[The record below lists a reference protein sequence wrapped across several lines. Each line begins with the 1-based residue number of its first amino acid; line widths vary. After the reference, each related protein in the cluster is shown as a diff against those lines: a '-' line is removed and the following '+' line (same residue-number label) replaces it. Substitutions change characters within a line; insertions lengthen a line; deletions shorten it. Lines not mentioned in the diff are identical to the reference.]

1 MTKTVSIRKLR
12 TNLAHVL
19 EDVTARMDRYVISK
33 RGQPKAIIMCIDDY
47 EGWLDTLEIMSS
59 KRALKD
65 IEAAKKELRQ
75 GKGYSFEEVFGRT
88 RYRAKKRPS

>member
-1 MTKTVSIRKLR
+1 MTKTVSVRKLR

-47 EGWLDTLEIMSS
+47 EGWLETLSIMADKKTMNDIREAREEIT
-59 KRALKD
+59 R
-65 IEAAKKELRQ
+65 
-75 GKGYSFEEVFGRT
+75 GKHYSFEEVFGR
-88 RYRAKKRPS
+88 KKKSRK

>member
-47 EGWLDTLEIMSS
+47 EGWLETLSIMADKKTVNDIKEARKEI
-59 KRALKD
+59 A
-65 IEAAKKELRQ
+65 Q
-75 GKGYSFEEVFGRT
+75 GKCYSFEEVFGNR
-88 RYRAKKRPS
+88 KKVRK